1 MGIAEKLKAWMQL
14 VRIGNSLSIGL
25 ASIVGYWV
33 GGGHSI
39 RDALLLFLSSMLIG
53 AAGNVIND
61 YFDRDIDAVNKPW
74 RPIPSG
80 RISPRAALIGFAVM
94 TALGLGIAALLPIQ
108 CLVVAA
114 IAAVMLTLYSYKFKK
129 MLLIGNNVVALMSAT
144 NLVYGGL
151 AAPKPITSLFPA
163 IYAYLL
169 ILGREFMKA
178 LEDVEGDSKHG
189 VRTLATVFGPRAA
202 YVASLIVLGIL
213 IAISPL
219 PYVLMHF
226 NALYIVLATLGT
238 DLTLA
243 IALFTA
249 RDLTPQS
256 AWKATRVM
264 KLSFVFGLLA
274 FLLGAPSISLS

>member
-1 MGIAEKLKAWMQL
+1 MGKSKVKAWLQL
-14 VRIGNSLSIGL
+14 MRIGNALSIGL

-39 RDALLLFLSSMLIG
+39 REAVLLFVSSMLIG

-61 YFDRDIDAVNKPW
+61 YVDRDIDAINKPW

-80 RISPRAALIGFAVM
+80 VVSPREALVGFFVLTAA
-94 TALGLGIAALLPIQ
+94 GLAIAALLPLP
-108 CLVVAA
+108 CLAVAV
-114 IAAVMLTLYSYKFKK
+114 IASVMLSLYSLKFKK
-129 MLLIGNNVVALMSAT
+129 MLLVGNNVVAIMSAT

-151 AAPKPITSLFPA
+151 ASPKPVLSVFPA

-178 LEDVEGDSKHG
+178 LEDVEGDAKHG
-189 VRTLATVFGPRAA
+189 VKTLATAFSPRAA
-202 YVASLIVLGIL
+202 YIASLIVLGAL

-219 PYVLMHF
+219 PYILMHF
-226 NALYIVLATLGT
+226 NTLYVVLATLGT
-238 DLTLA
+238 DLTLV
-243 IALFTA
+243 IALFKA
-249 RDLTPQS
+249 RDLSPRS
-256 AWKATRVM
+256 AWKATRIM

-274 FLLGAPSISLS
+274 FFLGAPSIQLP